1 MMLAN
6 NFFCKILSSKFAL
19 FFFLLSKRQF
29 IFHCIGA
36 IYIERELRE
45 IKNNNKERKAQKA
58 APIYIKENLY
68 ISLNI
73 ERKSYVWV

>member
-19 FFFLLSKRQF
+19 FFFFFQKDNLSS
-29 IFHCIGA
+29 IVLGL
-36 IYIERELRE
+36 YIERELRE